1 MSQPILDDAVG
12 NYNFTPDTFDI
23 HSEKVLS
30 YNTLAEKALKYDTFK
45 ISFCGSVFRVVK
57 VLEDK

>member
-1 MSQPILDDAVG
+1 MMSQPILDDAVG

-45 ISFCGSVFRVVK
+45 TT
-57 VLEDK
+57 L